1 MPRCQ
6 NQMSVRE
13 ILRISLI
20 EGRLVSN
27 VVGPTGEAGIAPPP
41 HAPPCPAPSHR
52 PSLLEKA
59 GLAQAVGHM
68 PTGYW
73 VGVTVQIPAGR
84 FFAVPWQGA
93 HFGQCVFGLF
103 VTPELGIARDQDQ
116 RAVRVRPGAAG

>member
-1 MPRCQ
+1 
-6 NQMSVRE
+6 MSVRE

-68 PTGYW
+68 PTRYW
-73 VGVTVQIPAGR
+73 VGIAVQIPAGR
-84 FFAVPWQGA
+84 FFAPRWEGVDI
-93 HFGQCVFGLF
+93 GQCPDNLF
-103 VTPELGIARDQDQ
+103 ITPELGIARDQDEE
-116 RAVRVRPGAAG
+116 AVGVRLDAAS